1 MARPKVES
9 ENITSQ
15 RIAALAKEQRL
26 SQRLLAEKMEV
37 APVTIYRWMNGKSYI
52 SNEYL
57 TKLAEVLGTTLDYL
71 RGHTDA
77 RTHEEQMKE
86 AERYGVDFDCEY
98 DGNKEKQRKTIR
110 SRFFKTELGF
120 TYEEDRIADCA
131 SDFNDFI
138 ADSDNKAR
146 PYILKDQNGGKYS
159 FSPEEF
165 SMLMHQISIDII
177 TFACNRKEGGNTE
190 VR

>member
-1 MARPKVES
+1 MARPKAEK
-9 ENITSQ
+9 ITSQ
-15 RIAALAKEQRL
+15 RIAALAKERRL
-26 SQRLLAEKMEV
+26 SQKLLAEKMNV
-37 APVTIYRWMNGKSYI
+37 APVTIHRWMSGKSYVD
-52 SNEYL
+52 NKYL
-57 TKLAEVLGTTLDYL
+57 SELAGVLGTTSDYL

-86 AERYGVDFDCEY
+86 AERCGVDFDCEY

-110 SRFFKTELGF
+110 SRFFETELGF

-138 ADSDNKAR
+138 SDSDNKAR
-146 PYILKDQNGGKYS
+146 PYILKDRNGGKYS